1 VAAGIVTVGD
11 LPKLP
16 VAVTDVL
23 VTDEPAEDEAED
35 DADEDDAPEEDED
48 DPQPAMTATAS
59 KEVVASAAT
68 RRRRM
73 ETSRVWRVMSVCPG
87 PAPRFLGSG
96 KAPSGYPDRTGA

>member
-1 VAAGIVTVGD
+1 

-23 VTDEPAEDEAED
+23 LPVDELAED
-35 DADEDDAPEEDED
+35 DAEDDAEDFGEVDDDAPEDDED

-59 KEVVASAAT
+59 KDVVASAAT

-73 ETSRVWRVMSVCPG
+73 KTSRVWRVMSVCPRPG
-87 PAPRFLGSG
+87 TQILGSG
-96 KAPSGYPDRTGA
+96 KARSGYPDRTGD